1 MGGVLRIRIRMD
13 LHNFW
18 KLDPD
23 PHQIEKLD
31 PDPHQRDADPQHSFW
46 VYRYLL
52 FVKVESKI

>member
-1 MGGVLRIRIRMD
+1 MD